1 MPKTKAEEMLGYNPF
16 VGAWDSSDE
25 HPSGMWLVR
34 PTSEVFDAMAKLY
47 GEGMWTQYTWMADHE
62 VTDATAVWMI
72 VDGNERRARGEDV
85 PDRVEI
91 AHDAI
96 PVLLDEPATWNLG
109 ERFYRERLWVF
120 ETEHGYYLTEM
131 MYASQVL

>member
-34 PTSEVFDAMAKLY
+34 PTEHLFVALAGLY
-47 GEGMWTQYTWMADHE
+47 GDAIWTRDEWLADHE
-62 VTDATAVWMI
+62 VPDAEHCWMI
-72 VDGNERRARGEDV
+72 VDSDERRSGGMCL

-96 PVLLDEPATWNLG
+96 PVQLDEPAAWNLG
-109 ERFYRERLWVF
+109 YHIYRENLWVF

-131 MYASQVL
+131 MYAEQVL